1 MKLYHSFERFYLSK
15 FYLFIP
21 AAIIILAFMG
31 AFVAYYLTIDGLH
44 PLNFIQLIICVAAAV
59 GYLAAVLGQMPRK
72 RTFQY
77 FFYGL
82 LIELFLLVIN
92 MIF

>member
-1 MKLYHSFERFYLSK
+1 MVL
-15 FYLFIP
+15 
-21 AAIIILAFMG
+21 
-31 AFVAYYLTIDGLH
+31 LTPSGVESDRLGSVRCSG
-44 PLNFIQLIICVAAAV
+44 IQLIICVAAAV